1 MRIGFNP
8 NKDNPII
15 ENDFFHQI
23 VIPVYIPNFEGYFKD
38 SFSILKYCLHSLFAN
53 SHDKTFITVISN
65 GSCDEVVLYLNDL
78 LQKKKINELITVHNI
93 GKINAII
100 KGISGHNFQLITVTD
115 ADVMFLKDWQKETYH
130 VFNHFPKAGLVGLVP
145 NSKMVKHLTANVVFD
160 NYFSKKLKFT
170 KVENPNAMQ
179 KFGVSVGNENYFK
192 DIHLQKYLTLDN
204 NNCKAVIG
212 SGHFV
217 ATYRGDIFKELPF
230 QSTAFALG
238 GDSENLLLDYPVVKN
253 GFWRLTTPYN
263 HAYHMGNTNEQWMVD
278 LNTTNESV
286 EMMNFQLEMPVLASN
301 STHSFSNWFK
311 NKLFYRINYQKKI
324 WKLFLQ
330 LKGLTQKEAQEY

>member
-8 NKDNPII
+8 NKDNAIV
-15 ENDFFHQI
+15 ENNYFHQI
-23 VIPVYIPNFEGYFKD
+23 VIPIYLPNFEGYFKD
-38 SFSILKYCLHSLFAN
+38 SFSILKYSLNSLFAN
-53 SHDKTFITVISN
+53 SHNKTFITIVNN
-65 GSCDEVVLYLNDL
+65 GSCDEVVLFLNDL

-100 KGISGHNFQLITVTD
+100 KGISGHNFQLITVAD

-130 VFNHFPKAGLVGLVP
+130 VFTHFTKAGLVGLVP
-145 NSKMVKHLTANVVFD
+145 NSKMVKHLTANVIFD

-170 KVENPNAMQ
+170 KVENPNSMQ
-179 KFGVSVGNENYFK
+179 KFGISVGNENYFK
-192 DIHLQKYLTLDN
+192 DIHLQKYLTLESN
-204 NNCKAVIG
+204 NFKAVIG

-217 ATYRGDIFKELPF
+217 ATYRGDIFRKLPF

-253 GFWRLTTPYN
+253 GHWRLTTANNY
-263 HAYHMGNTNEQWMVD
+263 AFHMGNTNEKWMVD
-278 LNTTNESV
+278 LNAVNEST
-286 EMMNFQLEMPVLASN
+286 EMMKFQLEAPFLQPN
-301 STHSFSNWFK
+301 STNYFTNLFK
-311 NKLFYRINYQKKI
+311 NKLFYRINYQKNI

-330 LKGLTQKEAQEY
+330 LKGLTKTEAQQY